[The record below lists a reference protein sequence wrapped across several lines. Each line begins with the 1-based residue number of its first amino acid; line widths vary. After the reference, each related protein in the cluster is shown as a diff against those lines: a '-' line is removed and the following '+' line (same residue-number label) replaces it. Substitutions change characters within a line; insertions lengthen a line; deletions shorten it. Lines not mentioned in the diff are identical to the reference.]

1 MFGGFP
7 SLRTRRRRCWI
18 RFKRSLLFL
27 SFTTV
32 VFIVVI
38 GFFLFFNHYYF
49 RMIFQQPTRLN
60 RKGSRAQYYPDNILQ
75 KIQIANEANF
85 ETVTERENIR
95 YIQGDS
101 KPTLLKETKV
111 IRDDQTD
118 SQNISISTD
127 VHIFYY
133 GWYGNPSYDDGKW
146 IHWNHRVLPP
156 WNKKDIKKY
165 NQNRNKHSPPDDI
178 GANFYPQLGPYSS
191 RNHEVIRYHVEMIRR
206 SGCGVLVY
214 SWYPPSSNDDQ
225 SFSSSD
231 ELLPSLLDI
240 AEEVNIKV
248 ALHVEPFIGRNAS
261 TFRLAL
267 EYVVR
272 RFGNHSAFYKRK
284 KSPFSIKE
292 LPVYYIYD
300 SYNLP
305 SVEWQSLFSTRGD
318 KSIRDTELDG
328 IFLGLL
334 VEFKHRTE
342 IKRSKFDGFYTY
354 FASNGFT
361 HGSSWKNWKTLST
374 FANKN
379 SLIFS
384 PSIGPGY
391 KDTRIR
397 PWNAV
402 NTRYRRKGRYYGAA
416 WKFAL
421 NSGAKMFSITSF
433 NEWHEGT
440 QIEPAVPKTLGNY
453 SYDNYEPN
461 EPDYYLDLTS
471 IWVKKVCK
479 ESGRESSCLSKYIEE
494 EK

>member
-1 MFGGFP
+1 
-7 SLRTRRRRCWI
+7 
-18 RFKRSLLFL
+18 
-27 SFTTV
+27 
-32 VFIVVI
+32 
-38 GFFLFFNHYYF
+38 
-49 RMIFQQPTRLN
+49 MIFQQPTRLN

-156 WNKKDIKKY
+156 
-165 NQNRNKHSPPDDI
+165 PPDDI

-225 SFSSSD
+225 SFSSSSD

-272 RFGNHSAFYKRK
+272 RF
-284 KSPFSIKE
+284 E

-379 SLIFS
+379 SLIFL

-416 WKFAL
+416 W
-421 NSGAKMFSITSF
+421 NF